1 MELKHNRLGLC
12 IGNIYCGCPTC
23 ADDLAVLS
31 DCQNELQLIANVIK
45 RHAKKD
51 RVTIHPVKTKAVM
64 LPKHKSV
71 SKDSFHLK
79 LGNNTI
85 ELSPTTT
92 HLGILRAETRE
103 NNINIDER
111 LS

>member
-64 LPKHKSV
+64 LHKHKSV
-71 SKDSFHLK
+71 SKLFPSK
-79 LGNNTI
+79 NGQ
-85 ELSPTTT
+85 
-92 HLGILRAETRE
+92 
-103 NNINIDER
+103 
-111 LS
+111 